1 MKKYEDPFAPPS
13 EVAARELDRVAHR
26 IETAWGTAER
36 LCLAAG
42 PELAA
47 KFNQQLERL
56 NAALAAGNEAGISA
70 AAGGMR
76 RAWIALDAA
85 ARGTGQLP
93 PGEAVFVGMHPDGY
107 KVALYQPGASLS
119 DLPEGALRVHVDMA
133 IQHLPAIVLETFKA
147 FGSPGAEGHRVRE
160 LPGGGDDIPF

>member
-1 MKKYEDPFAPPS
+1 MRQDEDPFAPPA
-13 EVAARELDRVAHR
+13 EVAVRELDRVAHR

-42 PELAA
+42 QDLAA

-93 PGEAVFVGMHPDGY
+93 PGEAVFVGMHPDGFA
-107 KVALYQPGASLS
+107 VALYQPGASLP
-119 DLPEGALRVHVDMA
+119 DLPEGAVRVHVDTA
-133 IQHLPAIVLETFKA
+133 IQHLPAIVLETFKV
-147 FGSPGAEGHRVRE
+147 FGSPGPEGHRVRE
-160 LPGGGDDIPF
+160 LPSDDIPF